1 MKESELK
8 MMIKEELEKIVS
20 EEKIDEFLRQAIGKL
35 GQSAGRALRRTAQD
49 KLARAQ
55 GAAEKAIGMTRGG
68 KRLANAVRGGIA
80 GDNPARKAKE
90 LANKQSEQLK
100 QVAAQLQQIVQ
111 FLNQM
116 TK

>member
-8 MMIKEELEKIVS
+8 MMIREELEKIIN
-20 EEKIDEFLRQAIGKL
+20 EENLDEFT
-35 GQSAGRALRRTAQD
+35 GRALRRAAAGIGNAIRGKYQ
-49 KLARAQ
+49 RAVD
-55 GAAEKAIGMTRGG
+55 GAEKAIGKGRTGRAI
-68 KRLANAVRGGIA
+68 ANSVRGGIA

-100 QVAAQLQQIVQ
+100 QVAAQLQKIVQ

>member
-1 MKESELK
+1 MEESELK
-8 MMIKEELEKIVS
+8 MIIREELEKIIN
-20 EEKIDEFLRQAIGKL
+20 EEKIDEFGRGRTAAIGKAL
-35 GQSAGRALRRTAQD
+35 GF
-49 KLARAQ
+49 
-55 GAAEKAIGMTRGG
+55 GG
-68 KRLANAVRGGIA
+68 LTRGGIA

-100 QVAAQLQQIVQ
+100 QVAAQLQKIVQ